1 MGGDVHSVFEL
12 VGIDVTFKKGRNGAI
27 LRNPGI

>member
-1 MGGDVHSVFEL
+1 MRRDVHKVFEL
-12 VGIDVTFKKGRNGAI
+12 VGVDIPFEKGRNGAI